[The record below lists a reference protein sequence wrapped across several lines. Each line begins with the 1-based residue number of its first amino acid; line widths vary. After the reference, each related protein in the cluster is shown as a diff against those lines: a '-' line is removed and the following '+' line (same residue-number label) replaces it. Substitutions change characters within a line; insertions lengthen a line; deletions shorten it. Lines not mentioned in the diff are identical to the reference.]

1 MKIGKAIY
9 NILVGTA
16 LIEARVDTRIFPMI
30 APQTSAFPFIVYD
43 VNSVDPSD
51 TKDGAS
57 DLDTISTMVSVYSK
71 TYAEA
76 SILASLV
83 RNALDRKSG
92 TFNGIEVGSIQF
104 RSYNDIF
111 ESSSDSDGIF
121 RIALDFGVRQV
132 NPRSA

>member
-1 MKIGKAIY
+1 
-9 NILVGTA
+9 
-16 LIEARVDTRIFPMI
+16 
-30 APQTSAFPFIVYD
+30 
-43 VNSVDPSD
+43 
-51 TKDGAS
+51 
-57 DLDTISTMVSVYSK
+57 MVSVYSK

>member
-92 TFNGIEVGSIQF
+92 TFNGIEVG
-104 RSYNDIF
+104 
-111 ESSSDSDGIF
+111 
-121 RIALDFGVRQV
+121 
-132 NPRSA
+132 